1 MAKGQEPCEMY
12 REAPQL
18 LLWQVTEV
26 VILAQKSGGLSN
38 YLCYN
43 VGEKNPR
50 PWKEHKGEDKERPL

>member
-1 MAKGQEPCEMY
+1 MAKGHVTCEMY

-26 VILAQKSGGLSN
+26 VILAQKSGGLSK

-43 VGEKNPR
+43 VGEKSTR
-50 PWKEHKGEDKERPL
+50 ERTKKDPCKT

>member
-26 VILAQKSGGLSN
+26 VIIAQKSGGLSN

-50 PWKEHKGEDKERPL
+50 P